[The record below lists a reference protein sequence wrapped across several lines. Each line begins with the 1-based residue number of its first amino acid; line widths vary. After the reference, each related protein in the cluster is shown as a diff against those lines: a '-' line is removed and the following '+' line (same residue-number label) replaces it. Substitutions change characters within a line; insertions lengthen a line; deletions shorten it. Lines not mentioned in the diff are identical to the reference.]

1 MFILPKLNFEYN
13 QLEPFIDAKTV
24 EIHYSKH
31 HTTYLNKLNEL
42 LANYPELNCMSLEEL
57 LQNLDKVPAEIRVAV
72 LNNGGQV
79 YNHNLYWEMLAPKE
93 SIKPSDSTAFNLA
106 LDKFGSYEAFQKL
119 WTEAGL
125 TQFGSG
131 WVWLCVDIKGELS
144 IVKTGNA
151 ESPLTKNLSIKP
163 LMVMDVWE
171 HAYYLN
177 YQNKRADYIANFF
190 EIINWQ
196 KVGAKYDELV

>member
-1 MFILPKLNFEYN
+1 MYILPKLNFEYN
-13 QLEPFIDAKTV
+13 QLEPVIDAKTV

-31 HTTYLNKLNEL
+31 HATYLNKLNEL
-42 LANYPELNCMSLEEL
+42 LTSYPELSCMNLEEL

-72 LNNGGQV
+72 MNNGGQV
-79 YNHNLYWEMLAPKE
+79 YNHNLYWEMIAPKNKVELSE
-93 SIKPSDSTAFNLA
+93 SENFNKA

-131 WVWLCVDIKGELS
+131 WVWLCVDSVGELS

-151 ESPLTKNLSIKP
+151 ESPLTKNLDVKP
-163 LMVMDVWE
+163 LMTMDVWE

-190 EIINWQ
+190 EIINWK
-196 KVGAKYDELV
+196 KVGQKYDELV

>member
-1 MFILPKLNFEYN
+1 MYILPKLNFEYSE
-13 QLEPFIDAKTV
+13 LEPFIDTKTV

-42 LANYPELNCMSLEEL
+42 LISYPELSCMSLELL

-79 YNHNLYWEMLAPKE
+79 YNHNLYWEMITPKNKVE
-93 SIKPSDSTAFNLA
+93 FSNSQKFNDA
-106 LDKFGSYEAFQKL
+106 LDKFGSYGAFQKL

-131 WVWLCVDIKGELS
+131 WVWLCVNSEGELS

-151 ESPLTKNLSIKP
+151 ESPLTKNMDVKA

-177 YQNKRADYIANFF
+177 YQNKRADYVANFF
-190 EIINWQ
+190 EIINWK
-196 KVGAKYDELV
+196 KVGQKYDELV